1 MALYETEDSE
11 SSAALRHQLAQFEA
25 IHASLQD
32 AVYIVD
38 TTGVIIYCNSALTA
52 LTGYEPAE
60 LLQRPSETLYVPEV
74 RDLLRARRFQAFA
87 GETRLPPLETFLVR
101 QDQSYIPVEL
111 VVTNFVQAGQL
122 CGRIAVV
129 RDIRERKRAEEQFRG
144 LLESAPDAMVIV
156 NATGQIMLVNSQTE
170 RLFGYPRQALLGQ
183 PVELL
188 MPTRFRAQH
197 LAHRNRFFVDPH
209 MRSMGADLELYGCRQ
224 DGTEFPIEIMLSP
237 LTTAQGMVVSSAIRD
252 ISKRKRAEQRLLD
265 SLREKEILLKETHH
279 RVKNN
284 LAVISSLLYL
294 QSIYTQDEPTLKMLR
309 ESQDRIR
316 SMSLVHEALYRSE
329 NFAAVDFADY
339 VGALSQ
345 QLLRTYSLSG
355 SIQLKTDLEPV
366 HMNLE
371 LAIPCGLIL
380 NELVTNAIKH
390 AFPAGQAG
398 EIRVTLRQYDTDAYS
413 LQVADNG
420 VGLPDALAAATV
432 TSLGLRLIRVLTR
445 QIDGQFELVATYPG
459 TEARLTLGAQRDA
472 EQA

>member
-1 MALYETEDSE
+1 MTMAPYETEDSE
-11 SSAALRHQLAQFEA
+11 SSAALRHQVAQFEA

-38 TTGVIIYCNSALTA
+38 TTGVIVYCNPALTA
-52 LTGYEPAE
+52 LTGYGSTE

-129 RDIRERKRAEEQFRG
+129 RDIRERKRAEQR
-144 LLESAPDAMVIV
+144 LLES
-156 NATGQIMLVNSQTE
+156 L
-170 RLFGYPRQALLGQ
+170 
-183 PVELL
+183 
-188 MPTRFRAQH
+188 H
-197 LAHRNRFFVDPH
+197 
-209 MRSMGADLELYGCRQ
+209 
-224 DGTEFPIEIMLSP
+224 
-237 LTTAQGMVVSSAIRD
+237 
-252 ISKRKRAEQRLLD
+252 
-265 SLREKEILLKETHH
+265 EKEMLLKEIHH

-316 SMSLVHEALYRSE
+316 SMSLVHEAIYRSE

-355 SIQLKTDLEPV
+355 NIQLKTDLEPV
-366 HMNLE
+366 YINLE

-380 NELVTNAIKH
+380 NELITNALKH

-398 EIRVTLRQYDTDAYS
+398 EIRVTLRQYDTDGYS

-420 VGLPDALAAATV
+420 VGLPDALAVATV
-432 TSLGLRLIRVLTR
+432 TSLGMRLIRILTR
-445 QIDGQFELVATYPG
+445 QIDGQFELVATHPG